1 MKAQIVI
8 NGDSYTDLPCDG
20 SREINNSGNCES
32 FELDGSSNSF
42 IVEGLDHVSVSSDA
56 DADVVISD
64 CSLDAVIEGRNLIV
78 YSGRVFANGKLI
90 NGSKHVLTDG
100 DELIVGHNKIIWNG
114 SYIRIF
120 GSNYKSK
127 LQLYI
132 DTRVLQEDYPKYSRS
147 ARQIKREPEAVV
159 NVSNPPTATKGSK
172 TGLLKTILPPLVMVI
187 GMVAVGIIMGRGIYM
202 YVMVL
207 SSVVTT
213 CFSVTNYFSEKKENK
228 AKEIQRVKKY
238 DKYLL
243 DKRKE
248 LDSLYQQQKEAL
260 LYQNLT
266 AADISDSLYDNSNRL
281 YERNC
286 TDGDFLTVN
295 IGTASRKSSYSV
307 KYNNESLNDNDDPFL
322 DEMRAICKTYSE
334 IEDMPVTV
342 SLLQTHLALIGE
354 NRHLYSVIREIV
366 AQIAFFQSYHDVEF
380 VVITD
385 EENRKQFD
393 WMRWYPHCKLKSI
406 NVTGII
412 DSENVRDQV
421 FGHLTQVMKSR
432 LEQLEESKKD
442 SVFLPYFVFIID
454 NHKMIVNNAIMEYL
468 QRNDLNLGFRLI
480 YLSNLES
487 NVPENVKTTV
497 IINDYETARVR
508 LLYGE
513 LQNHDIKVHDS
524 ENVDFELMA
533 RMTAP
538 IEHFKG
544 VKSQIPE
551 SISFFEMYNI
561 KTPEEIPV
569 KSLWEQNSCHKT
581 LSVPLGVRGQ
591 NDIVSLNLHEKA
603 HGPHG
608 LIAGTTGSGKS
619 ELVQSYIL
627 SLAINFSPYEV
638 GFLLID
644 YKGGG
649 MANLFADLPHLLGT
663 ITNLDGSESVR
674 ALTSIKAELS
684 RRQKIFYDHN
694 INSINQYTKM
704 FRAHEVDEPLPH
716 LFIISDE
723 FAELKK
729 DQPEFM
735 SELVSI
741 ARIGRSLG
749 VHLILATQK
758 PGGVVDDQIWSNSNF
773 KIALKVQ
780 NESDSKDIL
789 KTPDAAHIVQTG
801 RAYLQVG
808 NNEIYELFQ
817 SAWSGAP
824 YRPEEVAQ
832 GFDSRVYRVNQ
843 IGQGELLN
851 DDLSAGAESNDT
863 KFTQL
868 DVTVKYLKEQFAQ
881 VKKQDVTKPWIPSLP
896 EKLISSYIQNIPDV
910 GAIKDYNP
918 SVQIGVVD
926 IPEEQRQDVYVHDFF
941 RDGNMA
947 VYASSGYGKST
958 VLTTVALTLAS
969 SNSPELLN
977 FYLMDYGNSA
987 LVPLRKLPHT
997 ADYLT
1002 LDDSEK
1008 REKLTSIL
1016 LEEIK
1021 LRKSL
1026 FARQGAINFKM
1037 YNQLAAKKIPMIVIL
1052 IDNYDAVKE
1061 LGLDYEGFIA
1071 TLSRDGVGLGIYTV
1085 ITASRAGVVKYSIIN
1100 NFKHKIAMYLYDNT
1114 DVLSLVGRTKYK
1126 LPEIKGRAFVKQN
1139 DVNTMQCFLPVKYE
1153 DDISY
1158 IKSIA
1163 SLVERISS
1171 GNTAPGAKCI
1181 PVLPEYVMPEML
1193 AKLPDSTHKV
1203 AIGLDCQSVE
1213 TVYIDLSIKQFIV
1226 GGAQTGKT
1234 NVLKTIIKQLPAN
1247 SGKYVF
1253 DSRAGDL
1260 LSMKDKADYYS
1271 GTEDLTDFTDKLNAI
1286 VSQRKEMYEASAK
1299 EVSSV
1304 EFYRSLDT
1312 HVIIIEDVENFILMA
1327 KGREQELAEVF
1338 RYCRDVGIGVV
1349 FSCVPG
1355 KLRGFDELTR
1365 FFKDVDSG
1373 IVLGRPT
1380 DQTYFAIRPDR
1391 NYVSKAELG
1400 FCVERSRVNNI
1411 MIVNNESLT

>member
-8 NGDSYTDLPCDG
+8 KGDSYIDIPCG
-20 SREINNSGNCES
+20 RETVEGGNSER
-32 FELDGSSNSF
+32 FELDGSSDAF
-42 IVEGLDHVSVSSDA
+42 IVEGLDHVSIASDSDA
-56 DADVVISD
+56 DIVISD
-64 CSLDAVIEGRNLIV
+64 YSVDAVIEDKTLII
-78 YSGRVFANGKLI
+78 YSGKVFANGKLI
-90 NGSKHVLTDG
+90 KDSKVKLADG
-100 DELIVGHNKIIWNG
+100 DELIVGHNKIIWNDT
-114 SYIRIF
+114 YIRIF
-120 GSNYKSK
+120 GKNYTSK

-132 DTRVLQEDYPKYSRS
+132 DTRVLQEEYPRYTRT
-147 ARQIKREPEAVV
+147 ARQIKREPEDIV
-159 NVSNPPTATKGSK
+159 NVSNPPTANKGSK
-172 TGLLKTILPPLVMVI
+172 TGLLKTILPPLVMVVA
-187 GMVAVGIIMGRGIYM
+187 MVAVGIILGRGIYM

-213 CFSVTNYFSEKKENK
+213 CFSITNYFSEKKENK
-228 AKEIQRVKKY
+228 AKEEQRVKRY
-238 DKYLL
+238 ENYLL

-248 LDSLYQQQKEAL
+248 LDGLYQKQKEAL

-266 AADISDSLYDNSNRL
+266 ASDISSMLYDNSNRL

-295 IGTASRKSSYSV
+295 IGTASRQSSYSV
-307 KYNNESLNDNDDPFL
+307 KYNSESLNDNDDPFL
-322 DEMRAICKTYSE
+322 DEMRALCKSYSVLN
-334 IEDMPVTV
+334 DMPVTV

-366 AQIAFFQSYHDVEF
+366 AQLAFFQSYHDIEF
-380 VVITD
+380 VVVTD
-385 EENRKQFD
+385 ETSRNQFD
-393 WMRWYPHCKLKSI
+393 WMRWYPHCRIKSI

-421 FGHLTQVMKSR
+421 FGHLTQIMKSR
-432 LEQLEESKKD
+432 LEQLEESKKE
-442 SVFLPYFVFIID
+442 SLFLPYFVFIID
-454 NHKMIVNNAIMEYL
+454 NQKMIVNNALMEYL

-497 IINDYETARVR
+497 IINDFETAKVR

-513 LQNHDIKVHDS
+513 LQNRDIKVHDS
-524 ENVDFELMA
+524 DNIDFELLA

-551 SISFFEMYNI
+551 NISFFEMYKI
-561 KTPEEIPV
+561 KTPEELPV
-569 KSLWEQNSCHKT
+569 IMLWEQNSCHKT
-581 LSVPLGVRGQ
+581 LSVPLGVRGE
-591 NDIVSLNLHEKA
+591 NDVVSLNLHEKA

-663 ITNLDGSESVR
+663 ITNLDGSESAR

-684 RRQKIFYDHN
+684 RRQRIFFDHN
-694 INSINQYTKM
+694 INSINQYTRM
-704 FRAHEVDEPLPH
+704 FRAHEVEEPLPH

-780 NESDSKDIL
+780 NESDSKDVL

-824 YRPEEVAQ
+824 YRPSEVAQ

-868 DVTVKYLKEQFAQ
+868 DVTVQYLKEQFAKI
-881 VKKQDVTKPWIPSLP
+881 KKQEVTKPWIPSLP
-896 EKLISSYIQNIPDV
+896 EMLITSYILDLPDV
-910 GAIKDYNP
+910 GQIKEYNP
-918 SVQIGVVD
+918 AVQIGLVD

-941 RDGNMA
+941 KDGNIA

-958 VLTTVALTLAS
+958 VLTNIALTMAS

-987 LVPLRKLPHT
+987 LVALKKLPHT

-1002 LDDSEK
+1002 LDDTEK
-1008 REKLTSIL
+1008 RDKLTAIL

-1026 FARQGAINFKM
+1026 FARQGAVNFKM
-1037 YNQLAAKKIPMIVIL
+1037 YNQMADKKLPMILIL

-1061 LGLDYEGFIA
+1061 LGLDYEGFIS

-1085 ITASRAGVVKYSIIN
+1085 LTASRAGVVKYSIIN
-1100 NFKHKIAMYLYDNT
+1100 NFKHKIAMYLYDNA
-1114 DVLSLVGRTKYK
+1114 DVFSIVGRTQYK
-1126 LPEIKGRAFVKQN
+1126 LPDVKGRAFVKQK
-1139 DVNTMQCFLPVKYE
+1139 DINTMQCFLPAKYV

-1158 IKSIA
+1158 MQSIS
-1163 SLVERISS
+1163 SLVDRISK
-1171 GNTAPGAKCI
+1171 GNTAPRAKCI
-1181 PVLPEYVMPEML
+1181 PVLPEYVIPEML
-1193 AKLPDSTHKV
+1193 VKLPDSAHKI

-1213 TVYIDLSIKQFIV
+1213 TLYIDLAIKQFIV
-1226 GGAQTGKT
+1226 GGAQTGKS
-1234 NVLKTIIKQLPAN
+1234 NVLKTVIRQLPEK

-1260 LSMKDKADYYS
+1260 LALKDKVDYYS
-1271 GTEDLTDFTDKLNAI
+1271 ASEDLTRFISTLNTVI
-1286 VSQRKEMYEASAK
+1286 SQRKDMYESSSK
-1299 EVSSV
+1299 EVSSA
-1304 EFYRSLDT
+1304 EFYRTLDT
-1312 HVIIIEDVENFILMA
+1312 QVIIIEDVENFILMS
-1327 KGREQELAEVF
+1327 KGREQELSEVF

-1373 IVLGRPT
+1373 IVLGKPA

-1391 NYVSKAELG
+1391 NYLPKEELG
-1400 FCVERSRVNNI
+1400 FLVERGRVNNI
-1411 MIVNNESLT
+1411 MLVNSEILG